1 MNIVFRTD
9 ASINIGT
16 GHVMRCLTLADEL
29 RQKGTD
35 VNFICCEE
43 PGNLISY
50 IENRGYKVHQL
61 PGEIDIETDR
71 RLNKEILSKYETRP
85 DLLLVRD
92 NKCYNINGTLY
103 YGTETAF
110 LQIRNR

>member
-35 VNFICCEE
+35 INFICREGS
-43 PGNLISY
+43 GNMISY
-50 IENRGYKVHQL
+50 IGNRGYKVHQL

-71 RLNKEILSKYETRP
+71 RQTKEILSDYETRP
-85 DLLLVRD
+85 LKYLSHYHVM
-92 NKCYNINGTLY
+92 
-103 YGTETAF
+103 
-110 LQIRNR
+110 NRE